1 MTTTP
6 ARLDIP
12 KLLADL
18 TLEEKAALLD
28 GSDFWHTEPIER
40 LGIPALMV
48 TDGPHGLRKQPEEG
62 DHLGLLDSVEATC
75 FPPAAGLA
83 SSWDTGLL
91 ARVGEALGRECRSER
106 VSVLLG
112 PGVNMKRSPLCGR
125 NFEYFSED
133 PLLAGELGAALVNG
147 LQSQGVGAS
156 LKHYMANNQETDRM
170 TVSADMDE
178 RTKREIYLPA
188 FETVVRKAQP
198 WTIMSSY
205 NRLNGTYVAESR
217 ELLTEI
223 LRDEWGFEGL
233 VVSDW
238 GGVSSRPEC
247 VAAGLDLEMPSSGG
261 AGTALILDAVRDG
274 RLSEADVDLAVT
286 RVLTLVDRSLSAL
299 AAGAETYDADA
310 HHALAREAAAAS
322 AVLLKNEGGILPLD
336 ADNGGTVAVIG
347 EFARTP
353 RYQGAGSS
361 QVNPTRVDSALE
373 ALRTALEGRRE
384 VAFAAG
390 YAIES
395 EAADP
400 ALVAEAVAAASAA
413 DVVVLFLGLP
423 PSYESEGYDRAHMDL
438 PAHQVELLHAV
449 ADANAR
455 VVVVLSNGSVV
466 SVAPWQDRAS
476 AVLEGWLLGQAGGS
490 AVADLLLGTA
500 NPSGRLAE
508 TIPVRYEDNPTIG
521 AFPGELGHVRY
532 AEGLLIGYRW
542 YDAHRMPVAY
552 PFGHGLSYTDFR
564 YDGLT
569 VTVEDGADPRVTV
582 SLTVTNTGDRTG
594 TETVQVYVTDPE
606 SGVYRPE
613 QELRAFTRVTLA
625 PGESA
630 PVELVLERRAFA
642 FWHPT
647 VNAWTVE
654 GGAFGIRVGSS
665 SRDIRCETVVDL
677 AGDGLRLPLAA
688 DSTAEQWLAHSHA
701 GTWLRSTFGDSP
713 LAAALGDPDHGRM
726 LRAIPLSRLARFP
739 GFPVDDVKIAE
750 ALEKFNGTQG

>member
-1 MTTTP
+1 MTTAP

-40 LGIPALMV
+40 LGVPALMV

-238 GGVSSRPEC
+238 GGVRSRPEC

-261 AGTALILDAVRDG
+261 AGTALILDAVHD
-274 RLSEADVDLAVT
+274 
-286 RVLTLVDRSLSAL
+286 
-299 AAGAETYDADA
+299 
-310 HHALAREAAAAS
+310 
-322 AVLLKNEGGILPLD
+322 
-336 ADNGGTVAVIG
+336 
-347 EFARTP
+347 
-353 RYQGAGSS
+353 
-361 QVNPTRVDSALE
+361 
-373 ALRTALEGRRE
+373 
-384 VAFAAG
+384 
-390 YAIES
+390 
-395 EAADP
+395 
-400 ALVAEAVAAASAA
+400 
-413 DVVVLFLGLP
+413 
-423 PSYESEGYDRAHMDL
+423 
-438 PAHQVELLHAV
+438 
-449 ADANAR
+449 
-455 VVVVLSNGSVV
+455 
-466 SVAPWQDRAS
+466 
-476 AVLEGWLLGQAGGS
+476 GGS
-490 AVADLLLGTA
+490 A
-500 NPSGRLAE
+500 R
-508 TIPVRYEDNPTIG
+508 PT
-521 AFPGELGHVRY
+521 
-532 AEGLLIGYRW
+532 
-542 YDAHRMPVAY
+542 
-552 PFGHGLSYTDFR
+552 ST
-564 YDGLT
+564 
-569 VTVEDGADPRVTV
+569 
-582 SLTVTNTGDRTG
+582 
-594 TETVQVYVTDPE
+594 
-606 SGVYRPE
+606 
-613 QELRAFTRVTLA
+613 
-625 PGESA
+625 
-630 PVELVLERRAFA
+630 
-642 FWHPT
+642 
-647 VNAWTVE
+647 
-654 GGAFGIRVGSS
+654 
-665 SRDIRCETVVDL
+665 SR
-677 AGDGLRLPLAA
+677 
-688 DSTAEQWLAHSHA
+688 
-701 GTWLRSTFGDSP
+701 
-713 LAAALGDPDHGRM
+713 
-726 LRAIPLSRLARFP
+726 
-739 GFPVDDVKIAE
+739 
-750 ALEKFNGTQG
+750 